1 MFKSYGYLKYD
12 PDNKQTRTEPWWA
25 LLKCDYGL
33 VNYYRHLILKSYG
46 LEFTSD
52 ILTDKIDAET
62 KKVWPIKVLDA
73 RTNTSAW
80 GPHISVIRG
89 EKPVNREYWK
99 RYENERIE
107 FTYDPEYLNTNGRHF
122 WIRAVS
128 PRLEEI
134 RTELGLTPQ
143 PTYFHRKS
151 GTVRVNPFHLTIGS
165 LLHMP
170 GDGRHRRDK

>member
-1 MFKSYGYLKYD
+1 MGFSV
-12 PDNKQTRTEPWWA
+12 N
-25 LLKCDYGL
+25 L
-33 VNYYRHLILKSYG
+33 VG
-46 LEFTSD
+46 
-52 ILTDKIDAET
+52 
-62 KKVWPIKVLDA
+62 
-73 RTNTSAW
+73 
-80 GPHISVIRG
+80 
-89 EKPVNREYWK
+89 
-99 RYENERIE
+99 ENERIE